1 MAKSTR
7 ADEPVETAE
16 LEEIVVEKGINRCN
30 TVRKGGRLFGYSA
43 IVVVGNRKGK
53 AGFGFGKAREVPVA
67 LEKAGKRA
75 RKNLRDIPLKG
86 DTIPHT
92 VWGKF
97 GAAKVLLKPAGGGT
111 GIVAGGAV
119 RAVVELAGVRNILT
133 KSLGSNNAIN
143 LIKATFDGLSKL
155 RSKEEVER
163 LRGVRI
169 GK

>member
-1 MAKSTR
+1 M
-7 ADEPVETAE
+7 
-16 LEEIVVEKGINRCN
+16 
-30 TVRKGGRLFGYSA
+30 
-43 IVVVGNRKGK
+43 
-53 AGFGFGKAREVPVA
+53 
-67 LEKAGKRA
+67 
-75 RKNLRDIPLKG
+75 
-86 DTIPHT
+86 
-92 VWGKF
+92 
-97 GAAKVLLKPAGGGT
+97 
-111 GIVAGGAV
+111 AGGAV

>member
-1 MAKSTR
+1 MANTSR
-7 ADEPVETAE
+7 VDEPVETTE

-43 IVVVGNRKGK
+43 IVVVGDRKGK
-53 AGFGFGKAREVPVA
+53 VGYGFGKAREVPAA

-75 RKNLRDIPLKG
+75 RKNLRMVALKG

-92 VWGKF
+92 VRGRF
-97 GAAKVLLKPAGGGT
+97 GAAKVFMKPAGVGT
-111 GIVAGGAV
+111 GIVAGAAV

-133 KSLGSNNAIN
+133 KSMGSNNAIN
-143 LIKATFDGLSKL
+143 LIKATFDGLSRL
-155 RSKEEVER
+155 RSKEETER

-169 GK
+169 GR

>member
-1 MAKSTR
+1 MANRTR
-7 ADEPVETAE
+7 AGGPVKTAE

-43 IVVVGNRKGK
+43 IVVVGNRNGTV
-53 AGFGFGKAREVPVA
+53 GYGFGKAREVPAA

-75 RKNLRDIPLKG
+75 RKNLYTIPVKR

-92 VWGKF
+92 VWGRF
-97 GAAKVLLKPAGGGT
+97 GAAKVLLKPAGSGT

>member
-1 MAKSTR
+1 MAKTSR
-7 ADEPVETAE
+7 AEEPVETAE

-43 IVVVGNRKGK
+43 IVVVGDRKGR
-53 AGFGFGKAREVPVA
+53 AGYGFGKAREVPAA

-75 RKNLRDIPLKG
+75 RKNLRDIPVKG
-86 DTIPHT
+86 DTIPHS
-92 VWGKF
+92 VQGRF
-97 GAAKVLLKPAGGGT
+97 GAAKVVLKPAGPGT
-111 GIVAGGAV
+111 GIVAGAAV

-143 LIKATFDGLSKL
+143 LIKATFDALGRL
-155 RSKEEVER
+155 RSKSETER

-169 GK
+169 GR